1 MFGVAAALCVAPL
14 ALSSYQL
21 YLAQLMM
28 INVIAAAGLNLLTGN
43 CGQSSLCHSSF
54 MAIGAYA
61 RALIVILT
69 GLSFLPALAIG
80 TLAAALLG
88 ACLGYPAR
96 RLSGLYLAL
105 VTLGFLQLVQIL
117 IEEFPEFPGGV
128 GGLSVPKPQ
137 IFGYAIRS
145 DFALYYPVLAAAT
158 LALFLA
164 GNLQSSRFGRAFNAV
179 RQSAFAAQAL
189 GVPLGR
195 TKLLAFT
202 LAAGFAGLSGG
213 LMAVTVGFI
222 DPTGFG
228 ISTSLR
234 QITFTVVGG
243 LGSGTRSVFGARLST
258 DLPEIL

>member
-1 MFGVAAALCVAPL
+1 
-14 ALSSYQL
+14 
-21 YLAQLMM
+21 
-28 INVIAAAGLNLLTGN
+28 
-43 CGQSSLCHSSF
+43 
-54 MAIGAYA
+54 
-61 RALIVILT
+61 
-69 GLSFLPALAIG
+69 
-80 TLAAALLG
+80 LAAALLG

-117 IEEFPEFPGGV
+117 IEEFPEFTGGV
-128 GGLSVPKPQ
+128 RGLSVPKPQ

-213 LMAVTVGFI
+213 LMAVTVGFM
-222 DPTGFG
+222 DPTEFG

-234 QITFTVVGG
+234 QITFIVVGG
-243 LGSGTRSVFGARLST
+243 LGSVTGSVLGAVLLT
-258 DLPEIL
+258 GLPEFLRGTQEYADLVYGAILLGSLLFMPRGIKGLLDDGRDLLLVRKPVTP